1 MPGVRGVSDSV
12 PPSSPQ
18 ATWVG
23 GATWFCHIHT
33 KKYNNTV
40 IVLLKLKKKKR
51 NTDHN
56 GHFSFFD
63 CCSNELVLLQLSG
76 ITQRSGTHGS

>member
-40 IVLLKLKKKKR
+40 IVLLKLKKKKG
-51 NTDHN
+51 T
-56 GHFSFFD
+56 
-63 CCSNELVLLQLSG
+63 L
-76 ITQRSGTHGS
+76 ITMVIFHSLTVAVMS